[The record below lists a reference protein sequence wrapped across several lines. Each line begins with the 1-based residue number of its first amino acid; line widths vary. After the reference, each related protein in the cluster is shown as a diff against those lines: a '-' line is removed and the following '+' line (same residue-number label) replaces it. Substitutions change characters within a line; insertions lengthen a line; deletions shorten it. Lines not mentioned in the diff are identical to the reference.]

1 MCACMSYL
9 PIQIKATFIYQAF
22 ETPGAMYVCMGFV
35 HANAMQC
42 NAMVF
47 THLYSLDLFCST
59 SKLSPPCKCN
69 AMQCNGIPFPAGRCA
84 SFLNSLQTGCCLI
97 RWWRKLSAG
106 RPTQKTNEWCPS
118 RTFTFPCYAVA
129 DHRCRRRRACLS
141 MHASSRNNA
150 TARRAI
156 TIFSATI
163 CEAQRF
169 RTIDAL

>member
-1 MCACMSYL
+1 
-9 PIQIKATFIYQAF
+9 
-22 ETPGAMYVCMGFV
+22 MYAWDSCTL
-35 HANAMQC
+35 MQC
-42 NAMVF
+42 NAMQW
-47 THLYSLDLFCST
+47 CSHIST
-59 SKLSPPCKCN
+59 LSICSAAHQNFLHHAN

-169 RTIDAL
+169 RTIDAQ